1 MAKGKRLKKDFP
13 FKVQKWLDAVIPLVW
28 VSVSRLKWCKEPAPH
43 MSNEWKQ
50 HKVCQ
55 DQGMANHTC
64 TNAHSHDKKR
74 SGQWTFYVRRDFGKV
89 CHSPESATS
98 VEHELSKS
106 KGSSWKRLIF
116 HLSRWK
122 MIDMLQDVAG
132 SQKKILSVLAVCFLF
147 LPMSVFF

>member
-1 MAKGKRLKKDFP
+1 MAGDVVAWTALADASQDGQQWNLAMKTYDSMNRLALRDIA
-13 FKVQKWLDAVIPLVW
+13 WL
-28 VSVSRLKWCKEPAPH
+28 
-43 MSNEWKQ
+43 Q
-50 HKVCQ
+50 
-55 DQGMANHTC
+55 
-64 TNAHSHDKKR
+64 KR